1 MKVGLKAL
9 RVNAGLSQ
17 AEAMEKLG
25 IKTKQILCDIENGNR
40 DISISLLDK
49 MCLVYG
55 CTLNDILLPKFS
67 QKVRETQ
74 E

>member
-9 RVNAGLSQ
+9 RVNAGLTIDQ
-17 AEAMEKLG
+17 AMVKLG
-25 IKTKQILCDIENGNR
+25 IKTRQILCDIENGKR
-40 DISISLLDK
+40 DISVSLLDK

-55 CTLNDILLPKFS
+55 CTLDDILLPKFS